1 MRVLEISADGT
12 KTTREMTAEEQE
24 AFWREPEEAG
34 ETAISTDVQAALA
47 EFAATLADPGTNS
60 IDRIRQAAERLL
72 AATGGVQAAG

>member
-24 AFWREPEEAG
+24 TFWREPEETG

-60 IDRIRQAAERLL
+60 IAKIRAAAGRFLEQ
-72 AATGGVQAAG
+72 TGGAL